1 MDYEKEYEDEREH
14 FVIPE
19 KKSFRAYTAVLYQ
32 EPRMRIYIQVRPVD
46 SGREG
51 FARSLPLNFH
61 RFSQVIVEIS

>member
-32 EPRMRIYIQVRPVD
+32 EPRMRIYVQNSKVRTTRLETSTYLSKYVI
-46 SGREG
+46 GG
-51 FARSLPLNFH
+51 SLSYL
-61 RFSQVIVEIS
+61 